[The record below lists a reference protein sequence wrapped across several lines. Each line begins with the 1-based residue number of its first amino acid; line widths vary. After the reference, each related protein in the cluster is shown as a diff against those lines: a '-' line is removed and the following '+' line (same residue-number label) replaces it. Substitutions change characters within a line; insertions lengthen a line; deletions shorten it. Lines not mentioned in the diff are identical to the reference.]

1 MEKIELSK
9 KDYFEMYYVI
19 EKILYI
25 AHRASS
31 REDCDNNA
39 YSLAI
44 TFAKE
49 KVVSDILNIR
59 RKMSEYLSEEDR
71 SELEKLLDPID
82 DIKIPYNLSLE
93 ELRDELKPF
102 LPKLEKL
109 KGK

>member
-1 MEKIELSK
+1 MEKIELNK
-9 KDYFEMYYVI
+9 KDFFEMYYVI

-49 KVVSDILNIR
+49 KVVLDILNLR
-59 RKMSEYLSEEDR
+59 RKMSEYLSEEYEG
-71 SELEKLLDPID
+71 ELDKILDPID
-82 DIKIPYNLSLE
+82 DIKIPYDLSLE
-93 ELRDELKPF
+93 ELRNELKPF
-102 LPKLEKL
+102 LPKIRKI
-109 KGK
+109 KG

>member
-1 MEKIELSK
+1 MKKIEISK
-9 KDYFEMYYVI
+9 KDFFKMYYVI

-31 REDCDNNA
+31 REDSDNNA

-59 RKMSEYLSEEDR
+59 RKMSEYLREQDED
-71 SELEKLLDPID
+71 ELEKILSPID
-82 DIKIPYNLSLE
+82 EIKIPYDLSLE
-93 ELRDELKPF
+93 DLRDELKPF
-102 LPKLEKL
+102 LPKLRKI
-109 KGK
+109 KR

>member
-1 MEKIELSK
+1 MEKIEISK
-9 KDYFEMYYVI
+9 KDFFEMVYVL

-31 REDCDNNA
+31 REDSDNNA

-49 KVVSDILNIR
+49 KVVLDILNIR
-59 RKMSEYLSEEDR
+59 YKMSEYLSELEEE
-71 SELEKLLDPID
+71 ELDKILEPID
-82 DIKIPYNLSLE
+82 DIKIPYDLSLE
-93 ELRDELKPF
+93 ELRGELQPF

-109 KGK
+109 KYK

>member
-1 MEKIELSK
+1 MKKIEMSK
-9 KDYFEMYYVI
+9 KDFFEMFYVM

-31 REDCDNNA
+31 REDSDNNA

-59 RKMSEYLSEEDR
+59 RKMSEYLREED
-71 SELEKLLDPID
+71 E
-82 DIKIPYNLSLE
+82 
-93 ELRDELKPF
+93 DELDKITVSASLCSF
-102 LPKLEKL
+102 T
-109 KGK
+109 